1 VANLLGE
8 NKNKYML
15 NSNNN
20 AAFGTSSDD
29 QDLNEDE
36 ESLEEDLKEEL
47 EELGEPAFAGVATDE
62 DEEEAE
68 SVVDENN
75 DELPF
80 VPLEA
85 TTEDKEDDSENIPP
99 IFRSIV
105 ANTLAPDKEEDGEEV
120 GEQVEA
126 EALSTKAATDEDE
139 ESAFDEISEDEED
152 EESLE
157 EEPVNDDNVIISKA
171 KIILISKLLRNI
183 RENTDHLS
191 SLIGGID
198 SEGFTE
204 EQAGIAEIGGQF
216 DSGEEDSDSVIEGV
230 FNGENMIGPDG
241 HEYAVPANYASKSKL
256 VEGDMLKLTITDR
269 GTFRYKQT
277 KPIERKRV
285 IGKLEKD
292 AEGNYLVKADHKKFR
307 VITASITYYKGIPG
321 DKVVILIPVA
331 GDSAWAAVENVIK
344 S

>member
-1 VANLLGE
+1 VIALLGE
-8 NKNKYML
+8 NKNKYMQ
-15 NSNNN
+15 NYHNNTG
-20 AAFGTSSDD
+20 FGASSDD
-29 QDLNEDE
+29 QNLKEDE
-36 ESLEEDLKEEL
+36 EALEEELKAEL
-47 EELGEPAFAGVATDE
+47 EELSESAFAKVAAEKDDE
-62 DEEEAE
+62 QSDG
-68 SVVDENN
+68 

-80 VPLEA
+80 VPLGA
-85 TTEDKEDDSENIPP
+85 AAEDKEGNLENIAP

-105 ANTLAPDKEEDGEEV
+105 ADTLAPDNENENIAGEETEDEV
-120 GEQVEA
+120 TDEA
-126 EALSTKAATDEDE
+126 EDKED
-139 ESAFDEISEDEED
+139 S
-152 EESLE
+152 E
-157 EEPVNDDNVIISKA
+157 EEAINDDRVIIPKA

-191 SLIGGID
+191 LLIGGIG
-198 SEGFTE
+198 SEVFAE
-204 EQAGIAEIGGQF
+204 DQAGIAEIGGQLE
-216 DSGEEDSDSVIEGV
+216 SGEEDSSSVIEGV

-277 KPIERKRV
+277 RPIERKRV

-292 AEGNYLVKADHKKFR
+292 AEGNYSVKTEHKKFR

-344 S
+344 